1 MRMLHGQARQQL
13 TDPLELH
20 FMHLLMAVESISARS
35 AHLLMQLVQS
45 KGHT

>member
-20 FMHLLMAVESISARS
+20 FMHLLMAVEVGVRY
-35 AHLLMQLVQS
+35 LE
-45 KGHT
+45 KGIYLSF